1 MNHYVKDVNVVRKKM
16 SKSKDRHVF
25 RRTAVKSKKININPT
40 IYRGGIRL

>member
-1 MNHYVKDVNVVRKKM
+1 MRKRM
-16 SKSKDRHVF
+16 SNKSLDAHVF